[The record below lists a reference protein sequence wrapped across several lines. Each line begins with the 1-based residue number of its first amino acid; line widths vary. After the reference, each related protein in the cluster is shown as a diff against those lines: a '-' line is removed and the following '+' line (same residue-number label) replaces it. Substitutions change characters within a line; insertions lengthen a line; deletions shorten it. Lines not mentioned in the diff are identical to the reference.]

1 MNLPDLVIEKVKSND
16 LMLLKGGCS
25 LFNIVPNNSNGVCS
39 GTNNGTGKCD
49 AENNSSGRCDGPNNG
64 GGLCG

>member
-25 LFNIVPNNSNGVCS
+25 LFNIVPNNSDGVCS
-39 GTNNGTGKCD
+39 GTNNGSGKC
-49 AENNSSGRCDGPNNG
+49 SGTNNG
-64 GGLCG
+64 SGICGVKE